1 MESLTI
7 GMLAK
12 KAGVNIETIRYY
24 ERRGLIPR
32 PPRKDSGYRQYSDD
46 MAIRIQFIRHA
57 KDLGFSL
64 NEIAELLSIKMDPNT
79 PCSRVKKKAEI
90 KIIDIEGKIKSLQR
104 MKKALINLTNA
115 CSGRG
120 PVSECP
126 ILEALEK

>member
-1 MESLTI
+1 
-7 GMLAK
+7 
-12 KAGVNIETIRYY
+12 
-24 ERRGLIPR
+24 
-32 PPRKDSGYRQYSDD
+32 